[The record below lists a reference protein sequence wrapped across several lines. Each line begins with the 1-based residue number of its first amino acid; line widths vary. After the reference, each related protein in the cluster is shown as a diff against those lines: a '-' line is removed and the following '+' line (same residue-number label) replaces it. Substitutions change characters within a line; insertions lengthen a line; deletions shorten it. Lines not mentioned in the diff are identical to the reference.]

1 MSDPSSPSPAEVEN
15 LVVLFVGFAFA
26 TFLYGLTFFR
36 EYLMVSS
43 TFSHVVAEMYI
54 YFSRY
59 SNDYTWT
66 KILVGTLFV
75 LDTTST
81 GLVSDLLYHY
91 LITMFDVTMDV
102 LYATPTFCIQY
113 LLLVILTLITQL
125 FFASRL
131 YTVCGGPT
139 SITSRFVGTLVLF
152 CAFIA
157 FVFGLTSVGQFF
169 QQRQL
174 STFAS
179 PSMAVSV
186 LVNQED
192 SYPELQIIAGISQ
205 GFAALAN
212 IIVFIAMC
220 WSLRPARYPD
230 MLQPEGVVENLV
242 VLFVGR
248 GLGLVIIQLA
258 YLGTFVASPGKP
270 YWIAIQMVTP
280 RIYANIVLGL
290 LTTREVRHGVGL
302 NEEDTLSDRHD
313 SQNDAFQGSLR
324 FRDRKATQQSSSFSQ
339 QGENSRSTE
348 IEEASKSYPDDQNSV
363 RSCHMALKTSPD
375 LTDLCRVPFILIAAN
390 NMDMTRRACHDPE
403 FAIRW
408 SHAY

>member
-26 TFLYGLTFFR
+26 TFLYGLTFFQ
-36 EYLMVSS
+36 
-43 TFSHVVAEMYI
+43 MYI
-54 YFSRY
+54 YFTRY

-66 KILVGTLFV
+66 RILVGTLFV
-75 LDTTST
+75 LDTASA

-102 LYATPTFCIQY
+102 LYATPAFCIQY

-131 YTVCGGPT
+131 HTVCGGPT
-139 SITSRFVGTLVLF
+139 SITSRSVSTVVLF

-179 PSMAVSV
+179 PSMA
-186 LVNQED
+186 
-192 SYPELQIIAGISQ
+192 IIAGMSQ

-212 IIVFIAMC
+212 IIIFIAMC

-270 YWIAIQMVTP
+270 YWIAIQMMTP

-290 LTTREVRHGVGL
+290 LITREVRHGVGL
-302 NEEDTLSDRHD
+302 NEEDTMSDRHD
-313 SQNDAFQGSLR
+313 SQSDAFQGSLR

-348 IEEASKSYPDDQNSV
+348 IEETSKSYPDDQNSSSV
-363 RSCHMALKTSPD
+363 H
-375 LTDLCRVPFILIAAN
+375 
-390 NMDMTRRACHDPE
+390 
-403 FAIRW
+403 
-408 SHAY
+408 SHCSEQHGYDKGSLS

>member
-1 MSDPSSPSPAEVEN
+1 MSDPGSPSPAEVQN

-26 TFLYGLTFFR
+26 TFLYGLTFFQ
-36 EYLMVSS
+36 
-43 TFSHVVAEMYI
+43 MYI

-66 KILVGTLFV
+66 KILVYV

-81 GLVSDLLYHY
+81 GLGATTFKRVFLLYHY

-102 LYATPTFCIQY
+102 LYATPLYSTVASGVLTA
-113 LLLVILTLITQL
+113 LLQVILTLIAQFFIFLL
-125 FFASRL
+125 FI
-131 YTVCGGPT
+131 VCGGPT
-139 SITSRFVGTLVLF
+139 SITSRFVGTLVVF

-157 FVFGLTSVGQFF
+157 FVSVGQFF

-174 STFAS
+174 STFAL
-179 PSMAVSV
+179 PSMA
-186 LVNQED
+186 
-192 SYPELQIIAGISQ
+192 IIAGISQ

-212 IIVFIAMC
+212 IIIFIAMC

-230 MLQPEGVVENLV
+230 MLQPEGMVENLV

-280 RIYANIVLGL
+280 RIYTNIVLGL
-290 LTTREVRHGVGL
+290 LTTREVKNGVGL

-313 SQNDAFQGSLR
+313 SQNDAFQDSLR
-324 FRDRKATQQSSSFSQ
+324 FPQQKGTDINLTYHQTQQSSSFSQ

-348 IEEASKSYPDDQNSV
+348 IEEARKSYPDDQNS
-363 RSCHMALKTSPD
+363 RSIHSH
-375 LTDLCRVPFILIAAN
+375 RS
-390 NMDMTRRACHDPE
+390 E
-403 FAIRW
+403 Q
-408 SHAY
+408 HAYDKGSLS

>member
-1 MSDPSSPSPAEVEN
+1 MSDPGSPSPAEVEN

-26 TFLYGLTFFR
+26 TFLYGLMFFR
-36 EYLMVSS
+36 WDTIVMHPGFKLELYL
-43 TFSHVVAEMYI
+43 THIQCPGYHFNWP
-54 YFSRY
+54 R
-59 SNDYTWT
+59 
-66 KILVGTLFV
+66 
-75 LDTTST
+75 
-81 GLVSDLLYHY
+81 LYHY
-91 LITMFDVTMDV
+91 LIKMFDVTMDI
-102 LYATPTFCIQY
+102 LYATPTFCPLLIVCRIKIQY
-113 LLLVILTLITQL
+113 LLLFV
-125 FFASRL
+125 F
-131 YTVCGGPT
+131 CGGPT
-139 SITSRFVGTLVLF
+139 SITSRFVGTVVVF

-186 LVNQED
+186 LVHQED
-192 SYPELQIIAGISQ
+192 SYLELQIIAGISQ
-205 GFAALAN
+205 GFASITN
-212 IIVFIAMC
+212 IIIFIAMR

-248 GLGLVIIQLA
+248 GLGLAIIQLA

-280 RIYANIVLGL
+280 RSSWQIVVYANIVLGL
-290 LTTREVRHGVGL
+290 LTTREVKHGVGL

-324 FRDRKATQQSSSFSQ
+324 FRGRKATQQSSSFSQ

-348 IEEASKSYPDDQNSV
+348 IYMVKTEIGFNFQNFFLFSGWYI
-363 RSCHMALKTSPD
+363 C
-375 LTDLCRVPFILIAAN
+375 
-390 NMDMTRRACHDPE
+390 
-403 FAIRW
+403 
-408 SHAY
+408 